1 MLYFAYGANLLRRGM
16 KRRCPAA
23 KPLGAVLLQGY
34 RLCFRRNADIE
45 EHKGGVVP
53 GALWD
58 LTPACERA
66 LDSFEGPEYRKI
78 TVELMHDETSVS
90 AIAYVMSK
98 PGSLAPPNMT
108 YYRDLA
114 MGYRDWTLD
123 EKVLRRARY
132 DTLNVGPVPASAA
145 QKPAPQQRQ
154 RRALWDPA
162 TQASGNLEDVIR
174 PARLNIKRRP
184 STE

>member
-1 MLYFAYGANLLRRGM
+1 MIYFAYGANLQRRGM

-23 KPLGAVLLQGY
+23 RPIGAVLLPGY
-34 RLCFRRNADIE
+34 RLCFRRHADIE
-45 EHKGGVVP
+45 EDKSATVP
-53 GALWD
+53 GALWE

-90 AIAYVMSK
+90 AIAYVMNK
-98 PGSLAPPNMT
+98 PGPLAPPSMT
-108 YYRDLA
+108 YYRELA
-114 MGYRDWTLD
+114 MGYRDWKFD
-123 EKVLRRARY
+123 EKTLRRARY

-162 TQASGNLEDVIR
+162 TQASGSLEDVIR
-174 PARLNIKRRP
+174 PGHPRIKRKP
-184 STE
+184 GV